1 MNKKIDWH
9 KHECNNDKKKVKRKL
24 KKMENMP
31 MVFKLVSKL

>member
-1 MNKKIDWH
+1 MSVAMTKNNKK
-9 KHECNNDKKKVKRKL
+9 KF